1 VPKKIPEEEFEQ
13 IESILRGF
21 SNPVSINEIRD
32 QLSQIPFRTLQR
44 RLAWL
49 VNEKRIEIAGERKNR
64 RYRISA
70 VSHSR
75 KENLEKTQIPISD
88 EGREI
93 LALVIRPINTRTP
106 IGYQNSFLEEY
117 EPNSSAYLSD
127 EVRNQLRN
135 MGHIGSSELPAGTY
149 IRQLLDRLLIDI
161 SWNSSRLEGNTYSLL
176 ETERLIQMGAHAEGK
191 EAKETQMILNHKS
204 AIEMLAERAEEI
216 GFNRYTVCNLHALLS
231 DTLLSDPG
239 ACGRIRSRPV
249 AISGTVFYPLEIP
262 QAIEHNFQMILDK
275 AGTINDPFEQALFIM
290 VHIPYL
296 QPFED
301 VNKRVSRLAAN
312 IPLIKANLCPLSFVD
327 VPQPDYINAVIGVYE
342 LNRVEYLRDVFVWAY
357 HRSCARYSAIQ
368 QSLGQPD
375 PVRVMYRMNI
385 KYAVSHII
393 KNTIKKS
400 IAPKW
405 IADYV
410 DLEIPEP
417 DRAKVFEII
426 ETELSCLHEGSIA
439 RYGIKPAE
447 YLHWRSLWKQV

>member
-1 VPKKIPEEEFEQ
+1 MPKKIPKEEFEQ
-13 IESILRGF
+13 IESIVRGF
-21 SNPVSINEIRD
+21 SSPVSINEIQG
-32 QLSQIPFRTLQR
+32 QLGQIPFRTLQR
-44 RLAWL
+44 RLSWL
-49 VNEKRIEIAGERKNR
+49 VEHKRIEITGERKNR
-64 RYRISA
+64 RYGISA
-70 VSHSR
+70 VSTSR
-75 KENLEKTQIPISD
+75 KENLENTQIPISD

-93 LALVIRPINTRTP
+93 LALVTRPINTRTP
-106 IGYQNSFLEEY
+106 IGYQSSFLEEY

-127 EVRNQLRN
+127 EIRNQLRS
-135 MGHIGSSELPAGTY
+135 MGEAGTSELPAGTY
-149 IRQLLDRLLIDI
+149 MRQLLDRLLIDI

-216 GFNRYTVCNLHALLS
+216 GFNKYTVCNLHALLS

-262 QAIEHNFQMILDK
+262 QAIEQYFQMIFDK
-275 AGTINDPFEQALFIM
+275 AENINDPFEQALFIM

-301 VNKRVSRLAAN
+301 VNKRVSRLTAN

-327 VPQPDYINAVIGVYE
+327 VPQPDYINAIIGVYE

-357 HRSCARYSAIQ
+357 QRSCARYSAIQ

-375 PVRVMYRMNI
+375 PVRVKYRMNI
-385 KYAVSHII
+385 KYAVSQII
-393 KNTIKKS
+393 KHNIKKNV
-400 IAPKW
+400 APKW

-410 DLEIPEP
+410 GLEIPEP
-417 DRAKVFEII
+417 DRAKVFEVV

-439 RYGIKPAE
+439 RYGIKLAE
-447 YLHWRSLWKQV
+447 YMHWKNFWK